1 MDLVST
7 ALAGARTGEAGAR
20 WFGGSDRW
28 GMRFDPFEGIG
39 FHVVLAGSAWLIGGA
54 GDAVPVRQGDV
65 VLLPSGAGHGLSL
78 VRRPLRDLPLMP
90 FEAQAPTPGAWI
102 LECLCG
108 AYRLAHGQVHQFLRD
123 LPEQIVISPDP
134 QRNSELVALISVLRQ
149 DVSGDQAGAGVTR
162 TALIDLIIVHT
173 LRIWREQNADST
185 PLDVEDVQVGA
196 ALRAIHENPQSP
208 WTVEKLSAR
217 AGLSRTAFTRR
228 FAVQMGRSPMAYL
241 TGQRLIRGARL
252 LCDTQ
257 FSLAVIATQVG
268 YSSEF
273 AFANAFRRE
282 FGVSPGRYRH
292 NHQRVL
298 GLAQE
303 T

>member
-39 FHVVLAGSAWLIGGA
+39 FHVVLAGSAWLIGGT
-54 GDAVPVRQGDV
+54 GEAVPVRRGDV
-65 VLLPSGAGHGLSL
+65 VLLPSGAEHGLSL

-90 FEAQAPTPGAWI
+90 FEAQAPTPGSWN

-123 LPEQIVISPDP
+123 LPEKIVISPDP
-134 QRNSELVALISVLRQ
+134 QQHSELVALISVLRQ
-149 DVSGDQAGAGVTR
+149 DVSGEQAGAGVTR

-208 WTVEKLSAR
+208 WTVEKLSAQ

-241 TGQRLIRGARL
+241 TGQRLVRGARL

-257 FSLAVIATQVG
+257 FSLAVIATKVG

-298 GLAQE
+298 GLAKE
-303 T
+303 A